1 MQSLH
6 NHIMALVK
14 AREEEHNNVK
24 QNTNGKPNNV
34 RATKAPEP
42 FFLSWGQFTIQL
54 SDALY
59 AQLDRYCEAN
69 PTTLKYKP
77 SSPYADRDGTVK
89 PMSRAKVFR
98 QAVYALMKDPTR
110 VSAHMTGL
118 PPDRPN
124 VVGWTMPQGK
134 REDTEQLKAMCS
146 SRGIKPT
153 TFARRALYLYT
164 LEYRSPNTAEDEEA
178 RRDAWC

>member
-24 QNTNGKPNNV
+24 QSTDGKHNNV

-42 FFLSWGQFTIQL
+42 FFLSWGQYTIPL
-54 SDALY
+54 SNALH
-59 AQLDRYCEAN
+59 AQLTRYCEDN

-77 SSPYADRDGTVK
+77 SSPYADRNGTTK
-89 PMSRAKVFR
+89 PAPRSKVFR
-98 QAVYALMKDPTR
+98 KAVYALMKDPTLIGTT
-110 VSAHMTGL
+110 MTGL
-118 PPDRPN
+118 APDRPN
-124 VVGWTMPQGK
+124 VVGFTMPHNK
-134 REDTEQLKAMCS
+134 RADTEELKAICS
-146 SRGIKPT
+146 SHGIKQT
-153 TFARRALYLYT
+153 TFARRAIYLFT
-164 LEYRSPNTAEDEEA
+164 MEYRSPNTVEDEEA